1 MALLFEDP
9 APVALTRYWTMGRSY
24 NGLIG
29 GEILLTH
36 DYRDAGGLLLDLAL
50 FRLVVPPLQ
59 SEVVGPYLV
68 RGE

>member
-9 APVALTRYWTMGRSY
+9 TPVALTQYWTMGRSY

-59 SEVVGPYLV
+59 SGVVGPYLV

>member
-1 MALLFEDP
+1 
-9 APVALTRYWTMGRSY
+9 MGRSY